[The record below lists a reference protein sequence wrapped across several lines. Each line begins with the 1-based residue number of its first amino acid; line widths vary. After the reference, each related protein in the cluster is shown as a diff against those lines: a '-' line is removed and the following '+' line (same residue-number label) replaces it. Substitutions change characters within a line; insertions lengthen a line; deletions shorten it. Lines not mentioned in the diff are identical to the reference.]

1 MDCIL
6 FRHGIAVDAQE
17 WDGEDDE
24 RPLTAKGVDKTRQ
37 AAAGLLRLDLA
48 PSNLLSSPL
57 IRAMETAKLIR
68 DVFHLRTE
76 IQRCEELRAGTLP
89 EKLFPVLA
97 GLPADACIICVGH
110 EPHLGALAGVML
122 FGKPV
127 MGLAMKKAGACCIR
141 FEQDPLPGGGT
152 LRWWMAPSQLR
163 MIR

>member
-6 FRHGIAVDAQE
+6 FRHGIAVDQQE
-17 WDGEDDE
+17 WDGEEDE
-24 RPLTAKGVDKTRQ
+24 RPLTPKGMDKTRQ

-48 PSNLLSSPL
+48 PSDLLSSPL
-57 IRAMETAKLIR
+57 VRAMETAKLIR
-68 DVFHLRTE
+68 EVFHLRTD
-76 IQRCEELRAGTLP
+76 IQRCEELRAEALP

-97 GLPADACIICVGH
+97 GLPPDACVICVGH

-127 MGLAMKKAGACCIR
+127 LGLALKKAGACCIR
-141 FEQDPLPGGGT
+141 FEQDPLPGEGK
-152 LRWWMAPSQLR
+152 LRWWMAPAQLR